1 MSGELVAGE
10 RVPPAEREAAEE
22 VAPLARSAPTEAQ
35 GRGRRALHL
44 VLAYGAVLGLFASG
58 LPLCPTAAVAGFPCP
73 ACGMTRASLATLRG
87 EVAAA
92 FALHP
97 LVFVALPVLAL
108 VGVLASRRYI
118 VEGRFELPPV
128 LGRRL
133 GPFFVVIYVAMVALW
148 IARFFGALGGPVPVE
163 RLFG

>member
-1 MSGELVAGE
+1 MSGAVAS
-10 RVPPAEREAAEE
+10 EAATDAQAGH
-22 VAPLARSAPTEAQ
+22 VAPGAQPSAE

-44 VLAYGAVLGLFASG
+44 VLAYGALLGLFASG

-87 EVAAA
+87 DVAAA

-108 VGVLASRRYI
+108 VGGLASRRY
-118 VEGRFELPPV
+118 VALGRFELPPA
-128 LGRRL
+128 LGRKL
-133 GPFFVVIYVAMVALW
+133 GPLFVAIYVAMVALW
-148 IARFFGALGGPVPVE
+148 IARFLGAFGGPVPVE
-163 RLFG
+163 RVFG

>member
-1 MSGELVAGE
+1 MSRGLVSEARADELALGAHVAS
-10 RVPPAEREAAEE
+10 PAPE
-22 VAPLARSAPTEAQ
+22 

-44 VLAYGAVLGLFASG
+44 VLAGGAVLALFASG

-87 EVAAA
+87 DVATA

-108 VGVLASRRYI
+108 VGSLAARRY
-118 VEGRFELPPV
+118 VVLGRFELPPV
-128 LGRRL
+128 LGRTL
-133 GPFFVVIYVAMVALW
+133 GPLFVVIYVAMVGLW
-148 IARFFGALGGPVPVE
+148 IARFLGAFGGPVPVE
-163 RLFG
+163 RVFG